1 MDAFY
6 SDERKKNLE
15 VGDLMSVLLINP
27 ENTEAKQLWEKKDGS
42 YIVIN
47 LKTRHHENGY
57 NEWYVDG
64 KAVKIH

>member
-15 VGDLMSVLLINP
+15 AGDLMPALLISP
-27 ENTEAKQLWEKKDGS
+27 DQSEAKQFWQKKDGS
-42 YIVIN
+42 YIVID
-47 LKTRHHENGY
+47 LKTKLDNGH

-64 KAVKIH
+64 STTKIN